1 MRDTRKSTDMNSRR
15 HTTQSVGTPLSEC
28 LDRQFGFGRPVS
40 LDQRLDQLVERAGS
54 VGEKT
59 NRRELLAAPL
69 LAADH
74 DGADLSTLVRK
85 FRSTVGDAVLVEP
98 GNESADV
105 IEFRHHSPGP
115 RTR

>member
-1 MRDTRKSTDMNSRR
+1 MD
-15 HTTQSVGTPLSEC
+15 TPLSEC
-28 LDRQFGFGRPVS
+28 PDRQLGFRWPVA

-59 NRRELLAAPL
+59 NRRELLAA
-69 LAADH
+69 DH
-74 DGADLSTLVRK
+74 DGADMSALIRK
-85 FRSTVGDAVLVEP
+85 FTLASVGDAVLVEP
-98 GNESADV
+98 GDESADV

>member
-1 MRDTRKSTDMNSRR
+1 MNSRR
-15 HTTQSVGTPLSEC
+15 HTTQSVDTPLSEC
-28 LDRQFGFGRPVS
+28 PDRQLGFRWPVA
-40 LDQRLDQLVERAGS
+40 LDQRLDQLVERAGG

-59 NRRELLAAPL
+59 NRRDLLAALL

-74 DGADLSTLVRK
+74 DGAHLSALVRK
-85 FRSTVGDAVLVEP
+85 FRLATVGDAVLVEP
-98 GNESADV
+98 GDESADV